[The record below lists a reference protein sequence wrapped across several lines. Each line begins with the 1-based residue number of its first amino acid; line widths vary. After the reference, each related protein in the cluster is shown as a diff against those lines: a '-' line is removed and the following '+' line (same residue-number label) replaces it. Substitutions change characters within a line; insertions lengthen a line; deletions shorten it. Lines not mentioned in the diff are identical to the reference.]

1 MRMRIDRSLPM
12 VGLGLMLAIA
22 TAGRADAAKELK
34 ASAGVGQKHPVV
46 AGGYVPYVEG
56 VERDSKG
63 AITFRT
69 FYGGQLLGLNASLNG
84 LRDGIAD
91 LSFLVLSYWPAQL
104 PHGKL
109 VADLALLG
117 TDASVMAG
125 AANEFI
131 FNCPACTREFQGQGV
146 VFHGTH
152 STTPYRLIGRGRI
165 SGLDD
170 IKGKKLR
177 SAGPA
182 WNRWAE
188 SVGALPVSL
197 PGDDTYE
204 ALNSGVINAT
214 IHPIANLR
222 SMSLWDRADTLT
234 MIPLGTYHASATFAY
249 NTKIWSEFSPADRS
263 ILLKNAAL
271 AVAGTTAMYVRQD
284 VELVEEAKSKG
295 IKVIEPTD
303 DLLRATHAFAL
314 KDLAVVEAEATKAGI
329 ADAKGK
335 IAQFRA
341 LVEKWEKLAAGV
353 QGDAAKLG
361 ELLRANVF
369 SKVDSVSYGL

>member
-1 MRMRIDRSLPM
+1 MKSGLKLTHSAA
-12 VGLGLMLAIA
+12 GLGLALAICA
-22 TAGRADAAKELK
+22 MSPAEAAKELK

-46 AGGYVPYVEG
+46 AGGYMPYVEG

-63 AITFRT
+63 AIKFRT
-69 FYGGQLLGLNASLNG
+69 FYGGQLLSLKASLNG

-91 LSFLVLSYWPAQL
+91 LSFLVLSYWPAEL

-117 TDASVMAG
+117 TDAAAMAG

-131 FNCPACTREFQGQGV
+131 FGCAACSREFQSQGV

-152 STTPYRLIGRGRI
+152 STTPYRLISRGQI
-165 SGLDD
+165 SSLDEV
-170 IKGKKLR
+170 KGKKLR

-188 SVGALPVSL
+188 SVGAIPVSL

-214 IHPIANLR
+214 IHPVANLK

-234 MIPLGTYHASATFAY
+234 MIPLGTYHASAMLAY
-249 NTKIWSEFSPADRS
+249 STKVWADFSGAERS
-263 ILLKNAAL
+263 LLLNHAAA

-284 VELVEEAKSKG
+284 VELVEEAKTRG
-295 IKVIEPTD
+295 IKVVQPSADIVM
-303 DLLRATHAFAL
+303 ATQAFAL
-314 KDLAVVEAEATKAGI
+314 NDLAVIESEATKAGI
-329 ADAKGK
+329 TDAKGK
-335 IAQFRA
+335 IAAFRA
-341 LVEKWEKLAAGV
+341 MVEKWTKLTADVG
-353 QGDAAKLG
+353 GDGGKLSQIFQK
-361 ELLRANVF
+361 EIF
-369 SKVDSVSYGL
+369 SKVNAAGYGL

>member
-1 MRMRIDRSLPM
+1 
-12 VGLGLMLAIA
+12 MLAIA
-22 TAGRADAAKELK
+22 PAGSADAAKELK

-117 TDASVMAG
+117 TDASAMAG

-131 FNCPACTREFQGQGV
+131 FGCAACTREFQGQGV

-249 NTKIWSEFSPADRS
+249 NTRVWSGFSPAERS
-263 ILLKNAAL
+263 ILLKNAAM

-295 IKVIEPTD
+295 INVVEPTA
-303 DLLRATHAFAL
+303 DLLKATQAFAL

-361 ELLRANVF
+361 DLLQKDVF
-369 SKVDSVSYGL
+369 SRVDAASYGL